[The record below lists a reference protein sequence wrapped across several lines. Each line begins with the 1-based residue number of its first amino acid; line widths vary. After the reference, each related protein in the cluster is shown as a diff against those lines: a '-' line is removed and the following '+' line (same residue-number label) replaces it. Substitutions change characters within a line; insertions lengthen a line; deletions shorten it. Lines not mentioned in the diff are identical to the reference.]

1 MKEDDF
7 DFDKTD
13 LISTII
19 SIIFILGIMTIILMV
34 STVYLV
40 PAMNNLY
47 EEVTYIDSLT
57 PEEYEQYVKQNKQTM
72 YEERMQ
78 VYVDEETGIE
88 YLIYKDSGMFG
99 NDVMVVRYD
108 ENGNVKTNSTY
119 LTE

>member
-1 MKEDDF
+1 MKQD

-19 SIIFILGIMTIILMV
+19 RTIVTLGIMTIIAIV

-40 PAMNNLY
+40 PVMNDLY

-57 PEEYEQYVKQNKQTM
+57 PEEYEQYVKQNKQAM

-78 VYVDEETGIE
+78 IYVDEETGIE
-88 YLIYKDSGMFG
+88 YLIYKDTGMFG

-108 ENGNVKTNSTY
+108 EDGNIKTNSSY